1 MNREELK
8 NPGNCFSS
16 DFFEVLSSIYIY
28 PNSIVCCLLS
38 VDFFNKNFFSLLPLV
53 FSLFIIFAET

>member
-8 NPGNCFSS
+8 KSGELLFLG
-16 DFFEVLSSIYIY
+16 FFEVLSSIYIY
-28 PNSIVCCLLS
+28 PNSIICCLLS